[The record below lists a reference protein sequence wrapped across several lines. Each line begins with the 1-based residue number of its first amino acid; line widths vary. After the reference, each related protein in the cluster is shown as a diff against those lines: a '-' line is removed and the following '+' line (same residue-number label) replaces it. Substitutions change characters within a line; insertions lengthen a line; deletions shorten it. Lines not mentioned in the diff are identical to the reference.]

1 VADREHREGTAKRR
15 LVTVFAVVGFSAP
28 IAAYFWLIHSFGVNV
43 PLGDQLT
50 DVNII
55 GDSYSGHL
63 SFAELWA
70 QHNENR
76 IFFPHLIVLLLSRTT
91 HFNIV
96 FEEYVSAVLL
106 VIAIGL
112 LVLTHRQ
119 NAGRIWWVF
128 YCPVAILMLS
138 FVQYQNSLWGFQLA
152 WYLVLFAFTIVLFL
166 LDQPRLTPLLLAL
179 SITSGIVASFSSL
192 QGLIVWPLGV
202 LLLSYRHRPRAS
214 VIVWIVAGTATTVV
228 YFVGYRATTAGTNT
242 YAFHHPVAAVEFYL
256 VAIGDIVGANISGT
270 GPIEMA
276 VLLLG
281 LVIVVASV
289 WAVVLCIGRTKS
301 GGDLVAAALICFG
314 LLFAVIVTDGRT
326 TAGLSAAS
334 QSRYRTFDLLIVV
347 GLYLVVLGR
356 FSARATAPAVR
367 SPPGASGGE
376 GGGSEP
382 RSGTSG
388 AHSDRRSF
396 PIFAAVVIAVVC
408 LQVGIG
414 IPTGLAGAES
424 DHADQVLGARIL
436 VNISKYSDSCL
447 GMSYYSSSF
456 RRQMADVLEAH
467 HLSLFATA
475 DAAKYRA
482 EGLITF
488 PLPSMTVVV
497 LAEKPVLRGVQNL
510 DAIVSDNCDIA
521 TVEFEATGE
530 GLDHAMIS
538 SAVPSPY
545 GWIGIWRTT
554 TVDDGR
560 YTLQGVAV
568 LSSGREVLSPGIR
581 VVVQNH

>member
-1 VADREHREGTAKRR
+1 MADREHREGTAKRR

-192 QGLIVWPLGV
+192 QGLIVWPLAWK
-202 LLLSYRHRPRAS
+202 HRR
-214 VIVWIVAGTATTVV
+214 
-228 YFVGYRATTAGTNT
+228 
-242 YAFHHPVAAVEFYL
+242 
-256 VAIGDIVGANISGT
+256 
-270 GPIEMA
+270 
-276 VLLLG
+276 
-281 LVIVVASV
+281 
-289 WAVVLCIGRTKS
+289 
-301 GGDLVAAALICFG
+301 
-314 LLFAVIVTDGRT
+314 
-326 TAGLSAAS
+326 
-334 QSRYRTFDLLIVV
+334 
-347 GLYLVVLGR
+347 
-356 FSARATAPAVR
+356 
-367 SPPGASGGE
+367 
-376 GGGSEP
+376 
-382 RSGTSG
+382 
-388 AHSDRRSF
+388 
-396 PIFAAVVIAVVC
+396 IA
-408 LQVGIG
+408 
-414 IPTGLAGAES
+414 
-424 DHADQVLGARIL
+424 
-436 VNISKYSDSCL
+436 
-447 GMSYYSSSF
+447 
-456 RRQMADVLEAH
+456 
-467 HLSLFATA
+467 
-475 DAAKYRA
+475 
-482 EGLITF
+482 
-488 PLPSMTVVV
+488 
-497 LAEKPVLRGVQNL
+497 
-510 DAIVSDNCDIA
+510 
-521 TVEFEATGE
+521 
-530 GLDHAMIS
+530 
-538 SAVPSPY
+538 
-545 GWIGIWRTT
+545 
-554 TVDDGR
+554 
-560 YTLQGVAV
+560 
-568 LSSGREVLSPGIR
+568 
-581 VVVQNH
+581 